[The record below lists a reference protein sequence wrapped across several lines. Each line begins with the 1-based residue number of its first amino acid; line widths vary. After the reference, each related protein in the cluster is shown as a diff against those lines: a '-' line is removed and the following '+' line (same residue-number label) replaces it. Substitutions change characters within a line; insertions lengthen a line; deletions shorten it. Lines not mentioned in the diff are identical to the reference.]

1 MARGLDADPV
11 ERRLVTMRRSVG
23 QLAALGPVGQGRLAR
38 DPACGLV
45 IERVLALLAELAA
58 EINGEVAAAV
68 LGERPGTPGAC
79 LGAAERAGMIDARL
93 AVALAPP
100 DGPHHVLVQL
110 YLDTEPDQ
118 VAAVVSAAVSCYRE
132 YVRQV
137 TGWLPAA
144 ARLAAPG
151 RFMITKN
158 FKCPGTKKSS

>member
-23 QLAALGPVGQGRLAR
+23 QLAALGPVGRGRLAS

-58 EINGEVAAAV
+58 EINVEVAEAV
-68 LGERPGTPGAC
+68 LGERPRTPGAC
-79 LGAAERAGMIDARL
+79 LEAAERAGMIDARL
-93 AVALAPP
+93 AAALTPP

-118 VAAVVSAAVSCYRE
+118 VAAVVSAAVSCYRQ

-137 TGWLPAA
+137 S
-144 ARLAAPG
+144 RLVAG
-151 RFMITKN
+151 GDRR
-158 FKCPGTKKSS
+158 GVS